1 MLHELLVEMIA
12 YIVPCTELL
21 GAAVVTWG
29 TLHGLSMLLHR
40 VWRSL
45 QKLHVEESLR
55 DIRIVIGEKM
65 ALGLDFFLAGDIIG
79 TIVVPSKDTLMILG
93 GIVVIRTVMAYFLA
107 KEIEKKAA
115 E

>member
-1 MLHELLVEMIA
+1 MHEFLVLAIG
-12 YIVPCTELL
+12 YIVPLTELL

-29 TLHGLSMLLHR
+29 CVHGTVLVVRRAAH
-40 VWRSL
+40 SL
-45 QKLHVEESLR
+45 QGRQETIELR

-79 TIVVPSKDTLMILG
+79 TIVIPSRESLLLLG

-107 KEIEKKAA
+107 KEIEKS
-115 E
+115 

>member
-1 MLHELLVEMIA
+1 MHEFLVGLIA
-12 YIVPCTELL
+12 YIVPLTELL
-21 GAAVVTWG
+21 GVVVVTWG
-29 TLHGLSMLLHR
+29 SLHGLALLARRGLHI
-40 VWRSL
+40 L
-45 QKLHVEESLR
+45 QKKTFPHSLR
-55 DIRIVIGEKM
+55 DIRIAIGEKM

-79 TIVVPSKDTLMILG
+79 TIVVPSRESLLLLG